1 MTLDDHNQLEAIRQL
16 KSRYF
21 RLMDTQQF
29 DQWHTCFTDDV
40 FARYEGV
47 PRAAAD
53 LPLDIE
59 IQGCEALVD
68 GVRSL
73 MTGAQSIHQGYMPEL
88 TLTSDTSATGI
99 WSMYDYVMLPTCHF
113 QGWV

>member
-1 MTLDDHNQLEAIRQL
+1 MTIDDHNELEAIRQV

-29 DQWHTCFTDDV
+29 DQWHTCFTDDIS
-40 FARYEGV
+40 ALYEGV
-47 PRAAAD
+47 PRAADD
-53 LPLDIE
+53 LPTDIE
-59 IQGCEALVD
+59 IQGCAALVD

-88 TLTSDTSATGI
+88 ELTSATTARGI
-99 WSMYDYVMLPTCHF
+99 WSMYD
-113 QGWV
+113 